1 MTLSLNIKNN
11 IIAYLSLSSLIIS
24 FYVFTLI
31 FCLYVLVLPILHCLV
46 WMRTEGGRRSGV
58 HCCMACWWNF
68 WNFFIFCNNIDSQW
82 CWRGTVTMLKSQ
94 RHKLAPVTPPLTL
107 SVSVCQFDAAWALW
121 VTEGPIWRYWPW
133 TLTQPQ
139 YRVDASHSGLLRV
152 PVSQTQ
158 LRGSRAEER
167 ESVTFSAS
175 PLDDWEWRWQNELA
189 SSLSHN
195 LPNIHHLTLCL
206 FIRVPLLPSKRSWV
220 IVIPLFP

>member
-1 MTLSLNIKNN
+1 M
-11 IIAYLSLSSLIIS
+11 A
-24 FYVFTLI
+24 
-31 FCLYVLVLPILHCLV
+31 
-46 WMRTEGGRRSGV
+46 WMRTEGQKI
-58 HCCMACWWNF
+58 HCCGACQSDWWNF
-68 WNFFIFCNNIDSQW
+68 WNFPFYVITVSMMLERDSD
-82 CWRGTVTMLKSQ
+82 TAETPET
-94 RHKLAPVTPPLTL
+94 LAPVTLSLTL
-107 SVSVCQFDAAWALW
+107 SVVCLCDAAWAVW